1 MAAHAARPGGRAVV
15 AQARPPEIEAG
26 VHPGIAAGGAPAV
39 VFPDVEIAVVVEQG
53 GGNAAVPARRI
64 DIGLRRIQAQVI
76 AGHRDID
83 RLLGDI
89 ELDPGPR
96 HIALERVAVQTFGQ
110 RIASRGTVLA
120 TRALL
125 QVDARPL
132 QQAPVVAEDRAF
144 PPRLAAQLDFLD
156 ATPSAVEQQ
165 VEAIAAWL
173 DDVAALETRRIDRAS
188 RPAPGPAS
196 ARRRRSAA
204 TVRPTH
210 RPVTQRPPRA
220 PAAVSPVLP
229 SWPPSPRPA
238 TPRRRR
244 RTRTGRRTAK
254 ETVPAD
260 RRIAGNERRSLPASP
275 FATGR
280 PAHRKRER
288 TGTYEEKLWAY
299 VIPAAI

>member
-110 RIASRGTVLA
+110 RIASRGTILA

-156 ATPSAVEQQ
+156 TAPSAVEQQ

-173 DDVAALETRRIDRAS
+173 DDVAALETRCIDRAS
-188 RPAPGPAS
+188 ARPQGQHL
-196 ARRRRSAA
+196 R
-204 TVRPTH
+204 VEDD
-210 RPVTQRPPRA
+210 PPRRCVQ
-220 PAAVSPVLP
+220 PA
-229 SWPPSPRPA
+229 
-238 TPRRRR
+238 
-244 RTRTGRRTAK
+244 GR
-254 ETVPAD
+254 
-260 RRIAGNERRSLPASP
+260 
-275 FATGR
+275 
-280 PAHRKRER
+280 
-288 TGTYEEKLWAY
+288 
-299 VIPAAI
+299 